1 MCNKF
6 IAALVMICTLM
17 VLPAH
22 ADKTKKEG
30 KLAPAVIKN
39 MGVTKDGDA
48 ELFCLDFSDPRI
60 PDLETIDDE
69 KKPRL
74 FFDVIEVK
82 EWKGQKS
89 YDIKGAMI
97 KQVRT
102 GYNAESKK
110 LRVVLD
116 LNPVY
121 NYNIEPSYDDRYNL
135 FCIAISAR
143 SVRK

>member
-1 MCNKF
+1 MRNSIF
-6 IAALVMICTLM
+6 LALVILCTLM
-17 VLPAH
+17 VSPSF
-22 ADKTKKEG
+22 ADKAKKG
-30 KLAPAVIKN
+30 GHLVPTVIKN

-69 KKPRL
+69 SNPRL

-82 EWKGQKS
+82 EWKGQS
-89 YDIKGAMI
+89 TYEIKGAMI
-97 KQVRT
+97 RQVRT
-102 GYNAESKK
+102 GFNNDSKK

-116 LNPVY
+116 LNPKY

-143 SVRK
+143 SVRQ